1 MFNLASSRHWIM
13 ASIVAG
19 GMVAGGG
26 AQAQQQPK
34 ITVYNVFSQFSSTN
48 NPNGPWSYIYS
59 NSNLLTQHNPG
70 LPNGASGWWDGQNVP
85 DSVDLY
91 KNNTTAPIWL
101 GTPSH
106 GVLVTTNELDLD
118 PESLSVEVQ
127 FAAPSSSYYRIT
139 GKFVGHD
146 NGTGGSVPPHP
157 VKILDNGA
165 VIYSST
171 ISAFFQI
178 ASFDL
183 TEQLA
188 AGDKITFW
196 VGTGTGGGCSYCYLT
211 TGLQA
216 ILRDH
221 ADVLD

>member
-1 MFNLASSRHWIM
+1 MFNLASNRHRVM
-13 ASIVAG
+13 AAVLAG

-26 AQAQQQPK
+26 AEAQQSK
-34 ITVYNVFSQFSSTN
+34 ITAYNAFSQFSSTN

-59 NSNLLTQHNPG
+59 NNDLLTQHSPAF
-70 LPNGASGWWDGQNVP
+70 PSGVSNWWNGQNSP
-85 DSVDLY
+85 DSAAVY
-91 KNNTTAPIWL
+91 KNNTAAPIWL
-101 GTPSH
+101 GTAGHSR
-106 GVLVTTNELDLD
+106 LVSTTELDLD

-127 FAAPSSSYYRIT
+127 FTATSSSYYRIT
-139 GKFVGHD
+139 GHFRGVDDG
-146 NGTGGSVPPHP
+146 NGGPVPAHP
-157 VKILDNGA
+157 VEILDNGA

-196 VGTGTGGGCSYCYLT
+196 VGAGTGGGCSYCNLT

-216 ILRDH
+216 ILHDH
-221 ADVLD
+221 ADELD